1 MRFDLLGFSFSRK
14 RHPKGVIG
22 PKQPAD
28 WYVNI
33 FHFHIKRKPNPLNP
47 FNRSNFSLLLIG
59 VQDKMWHI
67 EVLFLEFRNDKKELY
82 QKQFLEQL
90 SGGRGKKFTDRVKA
104 AGRW

>member
-1 MRFDLLGFSFSRK
+1 
-14 RHPKGVIG
+14 
-22 PKQPAD
+22 
-28 WYVNI
+28 
-33 FHFHIKRKPNPLNP
+33 
-47 FNRSNFSLLLIG
+47 
-59 VQDKMWHI
+59 MWHI